1 MFHCPKL
8 ERMMM
13 TLAPLSHLDWKS
25 CVSNGP
31 DDSSLRV
38 LTSFAGAAIYLGWA
52 DGGPSLSQLGM
63 SSPILPL
70 LTCRWKSQSLSRCRL
85 ISISNF
91 WLIYRYKIL
100 PCVLWCKMTR
110 QKSCTSK
117 FCVSKFTG
125 TKFCLLFLVFYEAK
139 FCTCKCF
146 VQFVQ
151 YLQVQNFASFWPC
164 FTRQNFVPVNFGA
177 VLLAIIF
184 APDSEAD
191 AGV

>member
-1 MFHCPKL
+1 MHL
-8 ERMMM
+8 ERADADPG
-13 TLAPLSHLDWKS
+13 LGQLVPCSPL
-25 CVSNGP
+25 
-31 DDSSLRV
+31 
-38 LTSFAGAAIYLGWA
+38 
-52 DGGPSLSQLGM
+52 M
-63 SSPILPL
+63 PL
-70 LTCRWKSQSLSRCRL
+70 LTCRWKSKSLSCCRL
-85 ISISNF
+85 ISISDF
-91 WLIYRYKIL
+91 VLIYRYKIL

-110 QKSCTSK
+110 QKSCTCK
-117 FCVSKFTG
+117 FCASKFTG

>member
-1 MFHCPKL
+1 
-8 ERMMM
+8 MM
-13 TLAPLSHLDWKS
+13 TLALRSHLDWRS
-25 CVSNGP
+25 YVPNCP
-31 DDSSLRV
+31 DGSSLRV
-38 LTSFAGAAIYLGWA
+38 YIFCAGAVIYLERA
-52 DGGPSLSQLGM
+52 DGRPGLRQLATCPPLM
-63 SSPILPL
+63 PL
-70 LTCRWKSQSLSRCRL
+70 LTCRWKSKSLSCCRL
-85 ISISNF
+85 ISISDF
-91 WLIYRYKIL
+91 VLIYRYKIL

-110 QKSCTSK
+110 QNFVPVNWFASY
-117 FCVSKFTG
+117 FTG
-125 TKFCLLFLVFYEAK
+125 TQFCLLFLVFYEAK